1 MTLVGQSELHH
12 RIEIEIDDSRLVH
25 VARIRRLDV
34 SGEEIVEQRAR
45 PIEVRPQTSW
55 RRVILGE
62 ERHVGNGAGE
72 DAPVRA
78 LRGNYRR
85 IAGVSAPVGSRRRLT
100 RAENLLQRAGEPSIV
115 DRSADQSRVR
125 SVLKES
131 DSAAHYRA
139 RTAHRTG
146 ESGDLR
152 RRAV

>member
-1 MTLVGQSELHH
+1 MLREYVASMFPVK
-12 RIEIEIDDSRLVH
+12 RLLSSGPDQL
-25 VARIRRLDV
+25 RFDLRL
-34 SGEEIVEQRAR
+34 
-45 PIEVRPQTSW
+45 
-55 RRVILGE
+55 LGE

-72 DAPVRA
+72 DAPIRA

-139 RTAHRTG
+139 RT
-146 ESGDLR
+146 
-152 RRAV
+152 